1 MNSVKSIT
9 SEYEHVCNQLARVRN
24 DTAALQER
32 KKKLEEELKQYLEA
46 SNERGIVFG
55 NTEFSLEK
63 REKKER
69 LKKSDEKRIL
79 MEVLR
84 ERGVAE
90 PEQVLK
96 EMDERGAHKTET
108 SILKIKRH
116 NLK

>member
-24 DTAALQER
+24 DAAALQER
-32 KKKLEEELKQYLEA
+32 KKKLEEELKQYLKE
-46 SNERGIVFG
+46 SNERGLVFG

-84 ERGVAE
+84 EQGVSE

-96 EMDERGAHKTET
+96 EIDKRGAHKTET

-116 NLK
+116 ILK